1 MPTHRRWL
9 PVLSTMTVAM
19 ALSAATLQQ
28 FSDGLGPRPFPWLP
42 RLSPFAACHGIGLVF
57 AFYAASALRLTRRWH
72 DASVASGK
80 IPGAIIRISL
90 TFPALYWG
98 GILVV
103 SVIIK
108 EAPYPRIEAQFE
120 PLMYGAMVG
129 TSALGARS
137 VAGVLAN
144 LTGRVDRPLRRAM
157 VVWGAC
163 WPLVHPLADR
173 LQSGR
178 GVSWLWFD
186 LFAPGKV
193 LAWQLPIGLACAAWF
208 VRAGAG
214 RPPPRYAL
222 RRDLSASP
230 PAPARLAR

>member
-9 PVLSTMTVAM
+9 PVLSIMTVAM
-19 ALSAATLQQ
+19 ALSVATLQQ
-28 FSDGLGPRPFPWLP
+28 LSDGVGPRPFPWLP
-42 RLSPFAACHGIGLVF
+42 RLNSFAAFHGLGLLF
-57 AFYAASALRLTRRWH
+57 ALYAAGALRLTRRWH
-72 DASVASGK
+72 DVSVAPGK

-90 TFPALYWG
+90 AFPALLWG

-103 SVIIK
+103 SLIIK
-108 EAPYPRIEAQFE
+108 EAAYPRIEAQFE
-120 PLMYGAMVG
+120 RLMYGAMVV

-137 VAGVLAN
+137 VAGVLAS

-173 LQSGR
+173 LQSGT

-186 LFAPGKV
+186 LFAPGKL
-193 LAWQLPIGLACAAWF
+193 LAWQLPIGLACATWF

-214 RPPPRYAL
+214 RPPPRYSPL
-222 RRDLSASP
+222 RDLSASR